1 MVPPKAFDGDIKVSI
16 ESADGTASPIEYEF
30 EKRFQYVAQTS
41 VGTLVGNEDEQGNSS
56 DVDGDFE
63 KARFGNTEWLLMDTF
78 GIQKCLIVNGFKGP
92 IRRINLE
99 TQEVSTLMTE
109 GQGLF
114 GECTTCALMR
124 QEILCLYQM
133 TTDKITKIEEKLL
146 TCYVQKTSGEQDPM
160 STIAQDIAVLINH

>member
-114 GECTTCALMR
+114 GGMYYMCFDATGDTLFVSDDHG
-124 QEILCLYQM
+124 QNN
-133 TTDKITKIEEKLL
+133 KEKLL